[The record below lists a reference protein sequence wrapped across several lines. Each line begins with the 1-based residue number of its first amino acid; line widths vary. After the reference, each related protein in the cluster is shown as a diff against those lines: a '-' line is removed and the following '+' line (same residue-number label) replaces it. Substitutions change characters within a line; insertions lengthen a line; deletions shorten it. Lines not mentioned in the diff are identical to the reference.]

1 MLVVNRLAFSGIYK
15 ANPLGG
21 IRGDRTKLLSRWNPS
36 DLCRRIRL
44 IHEMSHRYTVLN
56 QDALEVIEEEY
67 WGNRTTIFLDPPYY
81 HQGKNL
87 YRYFYEEDDHLE
99 LQFLLDDLHK
109 GFPCADILLCYD
121 DADFIE
127 SIYKYPKIERI
138 QRKFSA

>member
-1 MLVVNRLAFSGIYK
+1 
-15 ANPLGG
+15 
-21 IRGDRTKLLSRWNPS
+21 
-36 DLCRRIRL
+36 
-44 IHEMSHRYTVLN
+44 MSNRYTVLN

-67 WGNRTTIFLDPPYY
+67 WGNQTTIFGPSLLSS
-81 HQGKNL
+81 GKNL

-99 LQFLLDDLHK
+99 LQFLLDEPHK